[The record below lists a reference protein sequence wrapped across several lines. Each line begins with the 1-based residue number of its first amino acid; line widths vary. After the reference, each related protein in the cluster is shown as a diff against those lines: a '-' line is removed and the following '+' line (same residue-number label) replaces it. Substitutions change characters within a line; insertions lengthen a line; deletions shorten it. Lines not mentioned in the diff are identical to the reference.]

1 MKAALF
7 NVLTALAL
15 VGQGSCTPS
24 ASLDKRYVQEDSG
37 IKYKVFEHVAT
48 GSKTRIVSNSGI
60 CETTPGVNQHSGYF
74 SVGTNMSMFFWFFES
89 RKNAKTAPLALW
101 LNGGPGC
108 SSMIGLFQENGP
120 CTFNNGGSKPT
131 LNPNSWNTFANM
143 LYVDQPIGTGF
154 SYGTDDAVST
164 LAAAPRVWK
173 LLQAFYAQFPEY
185 ENRDFGIFTESY
197 GGHYGPEFAFY
208 FEQQNVAIEAGKIKG
223 EKINLVALGIN
234 NGWIDPGAQYRDYIE
249 YAANNTY
256 RKLITPTQYSK
267 YLNTYNQKC
276 VPAFAKCPGLTGN
289 DAACGKAD
297 DICRKAIESPLEKL
311 ADFDAYDIRAPSNDS
326 FPPKT
331 YYTYLSS
338 PSVKKAIGARADYQ
352 ECGNESF
359 NKFMASGDRARSFL
373 PTLSQVIDSKIQVLI
388 WAGDADWI
396 CNWMGNYRAL
406 NSIAPKSFVSAPLKL
421 FTVGG
426 KEYGEFKTCG
436 NLSWLRVYGA
446 GHEVPAYQPEAA
458 LAAFIATMSKKP
470 ISST

>member
-1 MKAALF
+1 MRAALLNIF
-7 NVLTALAL
+7 ATLAL
-15 VGQGSCTPS
+15 LGQGAATPL
-24 ASLDKRYVQEDSG
+24 ASLDKRSTETTNG
-37 IKYKVFEHVAT
+37 IKYKVFEHAAT
-48 GSKTRIVSNSGI
+48 GGKTKIVSNSGI

-74 SVGTNMSMFFWFFES
+74 TVGDNMNMFFWFFES

-154 SYGTDDAVST
+154 SYGTDDVTST
-164 LAAAPRVWK
+164 LTAAPRVWK

-185 ENRDFGIFTESY
+185 EGREFGLFTESY

-208 FEQQNVAIEAGKIKG
+208 FEQQNAAIDAGKIQG

-234 NGWIDPGAQYRDYIE
+234 NGWIDPANQYKDYID

-256 RKLITPTQYSK
+256 RKLINDKQYTS
-267 YLNTYNQKC
+267 YVSTYQKKC
-276 VPAFAKCPGLTGN
+276 VPAFAKCTGLTAN
-289 DAACGKAD
+289 DDACGNAD
-297 DICRKAIESPLEKL
+297 DTCNSAIESSLESL
-311 ADFDAYDIRAPSNDS
+311 ADFGYYDIRHPRDDP
-326 FPPKT
+326 FPPAT
-331 YYTYLSS
+331 YSTYLQSS
-338 PSVKKAIGARADYQ
+338 AVMKAIGTQSTYGECPDAPYQ
-352 ECGNESF
+352 
-359 NKFMASGDRARSFL
+359 KFMSSGDRGRSFL
-373 PTLSQVIDSKIQVLI
+373 PTLKQVIDSNITVLI

-406 NSIAPKSFVSAPLKL
+406 NSISSKSFLAQPLKPY
-421 FTVGG
+421 TVNG
-426 KEYGEFKTCG
+426 KKYGEFKASG
-436 NLSWLRVYGA
+436 NLSWLRVYEA

-470 ISST
+470 ISSS

>member
-1 MKAALF
+1 MKAALL
-7 NVLTALAL
+7 NVLTALTL
-15 VGQGSCTPS
+15 VGYSNATP
-24 ASLDKRYVQEDSG
+24 ATSLDKRYAVEDNG
-37 IKYKVFEHVAT
+37 IKYKVFEHAAT
-48 GSKTRIVSNSGI
+48 KSKTKIVSNSGI

-74 SVGTNMSMFFWFFES
+74 SVGDNMNMWFWFFEA

-120 CTFNNGGSKPT
+120 CTFNKGGSKPT
-131 LNPNSWNTFANM
+131 LNPYSWNTFANM

-154 SYGTDDAVST
+154 SYGSDDAVST
-164 LAAAPRVWK
+164 LAAAPRVWN

-185 ENRDFGIFTESY
+185 ENRDFGLFTESY
-197 GGHYGPEFAFY
+197 GGHYGPEFAYY
-208 FEQQNVAIEAGKIKG
+208 FEQQNAAIDAGTVKG

-234 NGWIDPGAQYRDYIE
+234 NGWIDPANQYRDYIE

-256 RKLITPTQYSK
+256 KKLITPTQYSK

-289 DAACGKAD
+289 DAACGNAD
-297 DICRKAIESPLEKL
+297 DVCSQAIERPLEAS
-311 ADFDAYDIRAPSNDS
+311 ADFDVYDIRASSNDP
-326 FPPKT
+326 FPPAT
-331 YYTYLSS
+331 YSTYLQSS
-338 PSVKKAIGARADYQ
+338 SVMKAIGAQSTYG
-352 ECGNESF
+352 ECPEAAYD
-359 NKFMASGDRARSFL
+359 KFINSGDRGRSFL
-373 PTLSQVIDSKIQVLI
+373 STLSKVIDSKIQVLI

-406 NSIAPKSFVSAPLKL
+406 NSIAPKSFVSAPLQS
-421 FTVGG
+421 FTVDGT
-426 KEYGEFKTCG
+426 KYGEFKTSG

-446 GHEVPAYQPEAA
+446 GHEVPAYQPQAA
-458 LAAFIATMSKKP
+458 LAAFVATLSKKP

>member
-1 MKAALF
+1 MKAVFL
-7 NVLTALAL
+7 NVLTALVL
-15 VGQGSCTPS
+15 VGQGSCIPS
-24 ASLDKRYVQEDSG
+24 ASLDKRYVQEDDG
-37 IKYKVFEHVAT
+37 IEYKVFEHAAT

-89 RKNAKTAPLALW
+89 RKNANTAPLALW

-120 CTFNNGGSKPT
+120 CTFNTGGSKPT
-131 LNPNSWNTFANM
+131 LNPYSWNTFANM
-143 LYVDQPIGTGF
+143 LYVDQPIATGF

-164 LAAAPRVWK
+164 VAAAPRVWN

-185 ENRDFGIFTESY
+185 ENRDFGLFSESY
-197 GGHYGPEFAFY
+197 GGHYAPEFAFY
-208 FEQQNVAIEAGKIKG
+208 FEQQNAAIDAGKIKG
-223 EKINLVALGIN
+223 EKINLVAVGIN
-234 NGWIDPGAQYRDYIE
+234 NGWIDAGSQYRDYIE

-267 YLNTYNQKC
+267 YLDTYNQKC

-297 DICRKAIESPLEKL
+297 DICSSAIEAPLEKL
-311 ADFDAYDIRAPSNDS
+311 ADFDPYDIRAPGNDP
-326 FPPKT
+326 FPPET
-331 YYTYLSS
+331 YNNYLTT
-338 PSVKKAIGARADYQ
+338 PSVKKAIGAQTDYQ
-352 ECGNESF
+352 ECGDESYD
-359 NKFMASGDRARSFL
+359 KFIKSGDRGRSFL
-373 PTLSQVIDSKIQVLI
+373 PTLSKVIDSKIQVLI

-406 NSIAPKSFVSAPLKL
+406 NSIAPQSFVSAPLKP
-421 FTVGG
+421 FTVVG
-426 KEYGEFKTCG
+426 KEYGEFKTSG

-446 GHEVPAYQPEAA
+446 GHEVPAYKPEAA

>member
-1 MKAALF
+1 MKTALLS
-7 NVLTALAL
+7 VLTALAL
-15 VGQGSCTPS
+15 VGQGSCTPA
-24 ASLDKRYVQEDSG
+24 ASLDKRYLQEDGG
-37 IKYKVFEHVAT
+37 IKYKVFEHAAT
-48 GSKTRIVSNSGI
+48 GSKTKIVSNSGI

-74 SVGTNMSMFFWFFES
+74 SVGDNMNMFFWFFES
-89 RKNAKTAPLALW
+89 RKDAKTAPLALW

-143 LYVDQPIGTGF
+143 
-154 SYGTDDAVST
+154 
-164 LAAAPRVWK
+164 
-173 LLQAFYAQFPEY
+173 FPEY
-185 ENRDFGIFTESY
+185 ENRDFGLFTESY

-208 FEQQNVAIEAGKIKG
+208 FEQQNAAIDAGKIKG

-234 NGWIDPGAQYRDYIE
+234 NGWIDPGNQYRDYID

-289 DAACGKAD
+289 DAACGNAD
-297 DICRKAIESPLEKL
+297 DVCSSAIESPLERL
-311 ADFDAYDIRAPSNDS
+311 ADFDVYDIRASSNDP
-326 FPPKT
+326 FPPAT
-331 YYTYLSS
+331 YSTYLTSA
-338 PSVKKAIGARADYQ
+338 SVMNAIGAQSDYQ
-352 ECGNESF
+352 ECGDDSY
-359 NKFMASGDRARSFL
+359 NKFIASGDRGRSFL
-373 PTLSQVIDSKIQVLI
+373 PTLSQVIDSKITVLI

-406 NSIAPKSFVSAPLKL
+406 NSIAPQSFVSAPLKS

-426 KEYGEFKTCG
+426 KKYGEFKTSG